1 MRRLGAIGVLLPLVA
16 FGLSNL
22 WLASAW
28 GRAALASRVQQR
40 CGLETC
46 IGGASWSPW
55 RGVTL
60 RRLTIAQ
67 PAALRD
73 LVSEPL
79 LSIDSL
85 RIEPVWSRL
94 FKRQLSIR
102 ALTVDQPRL
111 VLTVEMMSHL
121 AQQVEAPPAIP
132 LAATAPAA
140 APAPDATP
148 AQPAPEV
155 SAKPASLPAQ
165 APAGPA
171 AMPAATPE
179 PTHWLRL
186 RGATV
191 KLQSAASG
199 QVLLE
204 MTDLG
209 GDLPLAGKAAS
220 SSVTMRSLTIAGA
233 PVLAGLRTK
242 VSWQAPVLGFEPDP
256 PVIRPGGLE
265 VRCAGQLALQAG
277 LPLQLAVE
285 LPRQGVALPLPG
297 LDLTAEARGFMLQ
310 ARFLGRLLAP
320 GTWQGDLVISATGMV
335 VKHPARTFVFDD
347 GSAAAVIRGGTLA
360 CIDARLLGED
370 LSLLG
375 NGTLLADGRLA
386 AVVRVVAPPETAA
399 AAVQRLFPQL
409 TAVPQPA
416 PLSTPQRVA
425 LDLSLSGTID
435 DPQLRIGEAGPVTPL
450 HPPSP

>member
-1 MRRLGAIGVLLPLVA
+1 MRRVAAIAVLVPSVA

-28 GRAALASRVQQR
+28 GRTALASRIQQR
-40 CGLETC
+40 CGLETR

-55 RGVTL
+55 RGMTL

-73 LVSEPL
+73 HITAPL
-79 LSIDSL
+79 LAIDSL

-102 ALTVDQPRL
+102 ALTVDRPKL
-111 VLTVEMMSHL
+111 VLSVEMLSHL
-121 AQQVEAPPAIP
+121 AQQAEAPPAMA
-132 LAATAPAA
+132 LAAATPT

-148 AQPAPEV
+148 AHPAPDA
-155 SAKPASLPAQ
+155 SASPAPPPVPA
-165 APAGPA
+165 APA
-171 AMPAATPE
+171 AMPAAAPE
-179 PTHWLRL
+179 PTRWLRL
-186 RGATV
+186 REAGV
-191 KLQSAASG
+191 ELRSAASR

-204 MTDLG
+204 VADLG
-209 GDLPLAGKAAS
+209 GDLPLAGRAATS
-220 SSVTMRSLTIAGA
+220 SITMRSLTIGGT
-233 PVLAGLRTK
+233 PVLAGLRAK
-242 VSWQAPVLGFEPDP
+242 VSWQAPLLGFEPDP
-256 PVIRPGGLE
+256 PVTRLGGLE
-265 VRCAGQLALQAG
+265 GRCAGQLALQAG

-285 LPRQGVALPLPG
+285 LPRQKAALPLPG
-297 LDLTAEARGFMLQ
+297 FDLSAEAGAVMLQ

-320 GTWQGDLVISATGMV
+320 ATWHGDLATSASGVVIR
-335 VKHPARTFVFDD
+335 HPAGTFVFDD

-386 AVVRVVAPPETAA
+386 AVVRVVAAPETAA
-399 AAVQRLFPQL
+399 AAARRLFPQVA
-409 TAVPQPA
+409 AVPQPA
-416 PLSTPQRVA
+416 PLSTPQRAA
-425 LDLSLSGTID
+425 LDLSISGTLD
-435 DPQLRIGEAGPVTPL
+435 DPQLQIGESGPFTPL
-450 HPPSP
+450 QPPSP